1 MQEIENENIKEPTEI
16 KVQNKQLVIPVWER
30 YLMTV
35 LEASEYYH
43 IGENKLR
50 NVIDLHP
57 NTEFLIMNFR
67 TIQQL
72 QCLLF
77 LLRYGAYFQPVGFA
91 YLAGFRCSVSEF
103 GAISDF
109 TLRRFGR
116 RSYSL
121 TLLRDALN
129 IIISKIVN
137 WLGTVIAQSGRQ
149 FDESGDCFFGD
160 DVV

>member
-16 KVQNKQLVIPVWER
+16 NVQNKQLVIPVWER

-77 LLRYGAYFQPVGFA
+77 LLRYGAYFSPVGFA
-91 YLAGFRCSVSEF
+91 YHAGFRCSVSEF
-103 GAISDF
+103 GAMRLNLSAALVGGHTRSRSCVMPSISSSPK
-109 TLRRFGR
+109 L
-116 RSYSL
+116 
-121 TLLRDALN
+121 
-129 IIISKIVN
+129 
-137 WLGTVIAQSGRQ
+137 
-149 FDESGDCFFGD
+149 
-160 DVV
+160 